1 MHRPA
6 RELLLDAPRQ
16 LSQSRRL
23 ADRFDE
29 SAEIG
34 EEAAGIEVCGAPA
47 VARFEQAD
55 RIGEQRATSPVR
67 VPLSVNGDRLLDLIA
82 LAGAAKSPVYS
93 TNRGSRNED
102 STRLKRP
109 RQPPLVERLMTTPV
123 ITGPVTVLISVNT
136 FCSSVNGALAT

>member
-1 MHRPA
+1 MIVTITKSVTYA
-6 RELLLDAPRQ
+6 ATV
-16 LSQSRRL
+16 S
-23 ADRFDE
+23 
-29 SAEIG
+29 G
-34 EEAAGIEVCGAPA
+34 EVVAGA
-47 VARFEQAD
+47 
-55 RIGEQRATSPVR
+55 R

-93 TNRGSRNED
+93 TNRGSGNGD

-109 RQPPLVERLMTTPV
+109 RQPPLVERLTTTPV